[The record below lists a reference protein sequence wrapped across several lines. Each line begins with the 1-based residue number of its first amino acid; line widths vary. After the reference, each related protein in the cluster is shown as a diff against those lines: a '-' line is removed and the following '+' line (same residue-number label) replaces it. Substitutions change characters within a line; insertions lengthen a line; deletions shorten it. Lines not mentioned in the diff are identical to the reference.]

1 MSFKN
6 FILFFHPRKLYH
18 FVRIFNLV
26 NMKYY
31 NSFILTLNLILFL
44 TLDFVSGKSST
55 FDQSIYNIEVKSSS
69 GKSFRMKRFSGKKI
83 LIVNVAS
90 NCGYTPQYK
99 DLQNLY
105 DEFSNILE
113 IIAVPCNDF
122 GGQEPSNNEGIK
134 EFCRVNYGVT
144 FSILEKIKIK
154 GQSSHPLYRWLTDPS
169 KNGWNSKFPS
179 WNFCKYL
186 IDEKGNLI
194 EYFPSGINPKSNKII
209 SKLL

>member
-1 MSFKN
+1 
-6 FILFFHPRKLYH
+6 
-18 FVRIFNLV
+18 
-26 NMKYY
+26 YY

-122 GGQEPSNNEGIK
+122 GGQEPSDNEGIK

-169 KNGWNSKFPS
+169 KNGWNSKFPT